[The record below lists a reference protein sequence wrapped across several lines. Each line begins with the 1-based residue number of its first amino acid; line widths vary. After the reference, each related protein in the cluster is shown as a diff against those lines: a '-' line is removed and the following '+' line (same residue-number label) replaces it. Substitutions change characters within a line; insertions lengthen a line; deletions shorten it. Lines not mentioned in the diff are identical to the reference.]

1 MLFCGR
7 ELLDRWQLYHQRCLL
22 DICITP
28 YSNAKIAA
36 QTYSVCQFCGENL
49 THSSGRKES
58 RGGMGQAGGRAG
70 YRGVAQAGLRISTCP
85 NCVKPL
91 PRCAVCLQTMDAANP
106 AAVDPARRTKLLL
119 EPAAL
124 GQQQP
129 NVDAAANSFDR
140 WYAQEMIS
148 SCLVQKKTAASRLT
162 ASALAQVHV
171 VPVLPP
177 RRARGLPALVVRPA
191 HGLPRLWLQV
201 PLRRAGH
208 PGERGERV
216 HRPPQL
222 SERALPVNA
231 TRRCWVTVL
240 IHSTSG
246 RRI

>member
-1 MLFCGR
+1 MDDNLPVRQAHHPLHMPHFDGYTALVGVLFCGR

-28 YSNAKIAA
+28 YSNAKIPA

-140 WYAQEMIS
+140 WYAQEMIFL
-148 SCLVQKKTAASRLT
+148 CK
-162 ASALAQVHV
+162 
-171 VPVLPP
+171 
-177 RRARGLPALVVRPA
+177 RRRRP
-191 HGLPRLWLQV
+191 
-201 PLRRAGH
+201 
-208 PGERGERV
+208 
-216 HRPPQL
+216 
-222 SERALPVNA
+222 
-231 TRRCWVTVL
+231 
-240 IHSTSG
+240 
-246 RRI
+246 

>member
-106 AAVDPARRTKLLL
+106 AAVDPAPHSVRHSVGVGELRTVGSQTSEGLQNQTSQCQFGPAPVRRGPYLF
-119 EPAAL
+119 
-124 GQQQP
+124 
-129 NVDAAANSFDR
+129 SICF
-140 WYAQEMIS
+140 
-148 SCLVQKKTAASRLT
+148 
-162 ASALAQVHV
+162 
-171 VPVLPP
+171 
-177 RRARGLPALVVRPA
+177 
-191 HGLPRLWLQV
+191 LW
-201 PLRRAGH
+201 
-208 PGERGERV
+208 
-216 HRPPQL
+216 
-222 SERALPVNA
+222 
-231 TRRCWVTVL
+231 
-240 IHSTSG
+240 
-246 RRI
+246 

>member
-1 MLFCGR
+1 MLRPLPPTVAALRWSHGPRWCAGLGR

-28 YSNAKIAA
+28 YSNAKIPA

-70 YRGVAQAGLRISTCP
+70 YRGVAQAGLRLSTCP

-140 WYAQEMIS
+140 WYAQGLIRFS
-148 SCLVQKKTAASRLT
+148 SCLVQTKTAGIEADGECAGSRG
-162 ASALAQVHV
+162 ASAATTAGT
-171 VPVLPP
+171 
-177 RRARGLPALVVRPA
+177 RAACARGLTCTRSAPSLAA
-191 HGLPRLWLQV
+191 S
-201 PLRRAGH
+201 AC
-208 PGERGERV
+208 
-216 HRPPQL
+216 
-222 SERALPVNA
+222 A
-231 TRRCWVTVL
+231 TRRMSW
-240 IHSTSG
+240 
-246 RRI
+246 